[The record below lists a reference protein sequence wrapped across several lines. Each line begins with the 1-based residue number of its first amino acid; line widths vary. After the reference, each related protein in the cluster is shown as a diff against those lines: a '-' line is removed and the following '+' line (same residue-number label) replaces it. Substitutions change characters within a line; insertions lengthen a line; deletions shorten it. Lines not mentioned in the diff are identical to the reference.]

1 MSAFT
6 QIDLSRLPAPQ
17 VVTVPDYE
25 AILAEMKS
33 AVATLEPSAAP
44 MLALESE
51 MATKVLQVCAYY
63 VMLARAEKNDD
74 ARAVMLAFAT
84 GNDLEHLGALF
95 GVARAV
101 VDPGDPDAN
110 PPMPGVMETDTRL
123 RARVQ
128 LALEGFSTAGPVGAY
143 LFHALSASPLVRD
156 AFIDSPEPGAV
167 HVTILSDTGDG
178 TPDAAL
184 LDLVAAALNAEEIR
198 PLTDLVS
205 VQPASIVTLSI
216 EAEIEVM
223 QGPDPEMVLAAA
235 QAAIEAWADDLH
247 RLGRSVRLS
256 AIYAALHRE
265 GVKRVILIE
274 PAADIEIDPDEAA
287 FVSAIDLSIQTGG
300 A

>member
-17 VVTVPDYE
+17 VVTVPDFE
-25 AILAEMKS
+25 VILAEMKA
-33 AVATLEPSAAP
+33 AVVSVEPALAPVLE
-44 MLALESE
+44 LESE

-84 GNDLEHLGALF
+84 ASDLDHLGALF
-95 GVARAV
+95 GVARAMI
-101 VDPGDPDAN
+101 DPGDPDAA
-110 PPMPGVMETDTRL
+110 PPVPAIMEDDTRL
-123 RARVQ
+123 RSRIQ

-156 AFIDSPEPGAV
+156 AFVESPEPGEV
-167 HVTILSDTGDG
+167 RVTVLSTEGDG

-184 LDLVAAALNAEEIR
+184 LEVVAAALNDEEVR
-198 PLTDLVS
+198 PLTDLVV
-205 VQPASIVTLSI
+205 VQAASIVPLAI
-216 EAEIEVM
+216 DAEIEVM
-223 QGPDPEMVLAAA
+223 PGPDPDMVLAAA
-235 QAAIEAWADDLH
+235 QSAIEAWADDLH

-265 GVKRVILIE
+265 GVKRVVLTVPE
-274 PAADIEIDPDEAA
+274 ADIEIDPDQSAWI
-287 FVSAIDLSIQTGG
+287 SAITLSILSEGG
-300 A
+300 